1 VGFDNRTSRRELL
14 RHVGA
19 VTGLAAAGALSTA
32 CGVHGAAGSPGPPAW
47 QSAAEA
53 QRSVTELAGRV
64 RGPVLVPGDQGYDAE
79 CAGFNQSVQHL
90 PAVILGATD
99 VADVRAAVDFAA
111 SRNLP
116 VAVQATGHGPS
127 VPADGALL
135 ISTRRMTGVRVDP
148 LSWTAG
154 VGAGVRWEQVIR
166 EAAAYGLAPLNG
178 SSHLV
183 GVVGYTLGGGI
194 GPLARAYGYAADRVG
209 QIEVVTADGQP
220 RRATAEQHPDLFW
233 ALRGGKGNFGVV
245 TSMEFDLVPVSRL
258 YGGGL
263 FFPGERA
270 AEVLHVYREWTQ
282 SMPEA
287 MTSSVALIRFP
298 PVPEI
303 PAPLRGRFAV
313 HVRIAYL
320 GTVEEGERL
329 VGPLRAVAPT
339 IVDTVADMPY
349 TDVAS
354 IHSDPTEPL
363 PAYERSLMLADFGPD
378 TVDALVELAGP
389 DSDGAL
395 MMVEVRHLGGALSRP
410 PSVPNAVGNRDAGY
424 SFFALTAAP
433 PDQAGKAKAD
443 IDRLIDAMT
452 PWGTGQ
458 SYLNFMGGLDATPER
473 TRRAFDPE
481 SYEWLTAIKTTYD
494 PHNLFRINHNIPP
507 RPERGG

>member
-14 RHVGA
+14 RHFGA
-19 VTGLAAAGALSTA
+19 VTGLAAASALSTA
-32 CGVHGAAGSPGPPAW
+32 CGGRGAAGSPGPPAW
-47 QSAAEA
+47 QSAVEA
-53 QRSVTELAGRV
+53 QRSATELADRV
-64 RGPVLVPGDQGYDAE
+64 RGQVLVPGDQGYDAE
-79 CAGFNQSVQHL
+79 CVGFNQSVQHL
-90 PAVILGATD
+90 PAVVVGATD

-111 SRNLP
+111 SHNLP

-135 ISTRRMTGVRVDP
+135 INTRRMTAVRVDP
-148 LSWTAG
+148 RTRTTHVA
-154 VGAGVRWEQVIR
+154 AGVRWEQVIR
-166 EAAAYGLAPLNG
+166 EAAAFGLAPLNG

-194 GPLARAYGYAADRVG
+194 GPLARAYGYAADRVR
-209 QIEVVTADGQP
+209 QIEVVTADGQL

-233 ALRGGKGNFGVV
+233 ALRGGKGNLGVV
-245 TSMEFDLVPVSRL
+245 TSIEFDLVPVSRL

-270 AEVLHVYREWTQ
+270 AEVLHVYREWTR

-298 PVPEI
+298 PLPEI

-313 HVRIAYL
+313 HVRIAFL
-320 GTVEEGERL
+320 GASEEGERL
-329 VGPLRAVAPT
+329 VRPLRAVAPT

-363 PAYERSLMLADFGPD
+363 PAYERSLMLAEFGSDAVD
-378 TVDALVELAGP
+378 TLVELAGP

-395 MMVEVRHLGGALSRP
+395 MMVEVRHLGGALSHP
-410 PSVPNAVGNRDAGY
+410 PAVPNAVGNRGAGY
-424 SFFALTAAP
+424 LFFALTAAP
-433 PDQAGKAKAD
+433 PDQAGKATAD
-443 IDRLIDAMT
+443 IDQLIDAMT

-473 TRRAFDPE
+473 ARRAYDPE
-481 SYEWLTAIKTTYD
+481 SYERLTAIKTTYD
-494 PHNLFRINHNIPP
+494 PNNLFRINHNIPP
-507 RPERGG
+507 RRERGG

>member
-14 RHVGA
+14 RCFGA
-19 VTGLAAAGALSTA
+19 ATGLAAAGALSTA
-32 CGVHGAAGSPGPPAW
+32 CGGRGAAGSPGPPAP
-47 QSAAEA
+47 QSAVED

-64 RGPVLVPGDQGYDAE
+64 RGPVLVPGDQGYEAE
-79 CAGFNQSVQHL
+79 CAGFNQSVQHR
-90 PAVILGATD
+90 PAVIVGVTD
-99 VADVRAAVDFAA
+99 AADVRAAVDFAA
-111 SRNLP
+111 SHNLP

-135 ISTRRMTGVRVDP
+135 LSTRRMTGVRVDP
-148 LSWTAG
+148 LTWTAR
-154 VGAGVRWEQVIR
+154 VAAGVQWEQVIR
-166 EAAAYGLAPLNG
+166 EAATHGLAPLNG
-178 SSHLV
+178 SSPLV

-194 GPLARAYGYAADRVG
+194 GPLARAYGYAADRVR

-245 TSMEFDLVPVSRL
+245 TSIEFDLVPVSRL

-270 AEVLHVYREWTQ
+270 AEVLHAYREWTRDI
-282 SMPEA
+282 PDA
-287 MTSSVALIRFP
+287 MTSSVALNRFP
-298 PVPEI
+298 PSPEV
-303 PAPLRGRFAV
+303 PAPLRGRFAA

-320 GTVEEGERL
+320 GTPGEGERL

-339 IVDTVADMPY
+339 ILDTVADMPY
-349 TDVAS
+349 TDMAS

-363 PAYERSLMLADFGPD
+363 PAYERSLMLADVGPD
-378 TVDALVELAGP
+378 TVDTVVKLAGP
-389 DSDGAL
+389 DSDGAP

-410 PSVPNAVGNRDAGY
+410 PLVPSAVGNRDAGY
-424 SFFALTAAP
+424 LFFALTAAP
-433 PDQAGKAKAD
+433 PDRADKATAD

-458 SYLNFMGGLDATPER
+458 SYLNFTGVLDATPER
-473 TRRAFDPE
+473 TRRAYDPE
-481 SYEWLTAIKTTYD
+481 SYERLAAIKTTYD

-507 RPERGG
+507 RPGAGG